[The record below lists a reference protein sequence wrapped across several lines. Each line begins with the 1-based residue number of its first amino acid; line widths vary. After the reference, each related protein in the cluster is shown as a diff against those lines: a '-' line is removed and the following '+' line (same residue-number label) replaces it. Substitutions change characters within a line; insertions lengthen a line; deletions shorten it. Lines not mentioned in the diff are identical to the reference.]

1 MARVRYVSKNTLH
14 NTDVIGSIQ
23 LFAGEED
30 LESCEI
36 REVHLHA
43 SFSFFLMR
51 SVQVNLCQKLLFL
64 HQLIHNMTTYCS
76 LNCKFNT

>member
-36 REVHLHA
+36 RA
-43 SFSFFLMR
+43 FSLFLMR
-51 SVQVNLCQKLLFL
+51 SA
-64 HQLIHNMTTYCS
+64 
-76 LNCKFNT
+76 KFVGA

>member
-1 MARVRYVSKNTLH
+1 MARVRYVSKNTLR

-36 REVHLHA
+36 RAVYLLHA
-43 SFSFFLMR
+43 SF
-51 SVQVNLCQKLLFL
+51 
-64 HQLIHNMTTYCS
+64 
-76 LNCKFNT
+76 